1 MLCLAEPGVGVG
13 RLLEGSAGQRP
24 QATDQSWASWGA
36 GTGPFSRPS
45 QVSSANPTPTPH
57 SGACGSPWLVP
68 ITWMLC
74 DAPGCGLITADR
86 CTCLFQRNISQLEL
100 REGPHSDSLHTAPSF
115 ALCLLPAGAAGP
127 AKGGAPSAFPS
138 FFFAL
143 ETRVSPLP
151 HRGHIQGCADA
162 PGRGLGWESRW
173 PPSPSW
179 QSSSHACHRF
189 G

>member
-1 MLCLAEPGVGVG
+1 MLCLAEPGAGVG

-24 QATDQSWASWGA
+24 QATDQSRASWGA

-45 QVSSANPTPTPH
+45 QVSSANPTPTPR

-115 ALCLLPAGAAGP
+115 ALGLLPAGAAGP

-138 FFFAL
+138 LFFAL

-151 HRGHIQGCADA
+151 HRGDCG
-162 PGRGLGWESRW
+162 
-173 PPSPSW
+173 
-179 QSSSHACHRF
+179 
-189 G
+189 